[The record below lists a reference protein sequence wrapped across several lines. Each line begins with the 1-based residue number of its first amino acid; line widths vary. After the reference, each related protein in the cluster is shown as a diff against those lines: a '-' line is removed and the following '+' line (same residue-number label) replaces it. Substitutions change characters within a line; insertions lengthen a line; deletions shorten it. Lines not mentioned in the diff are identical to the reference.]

1 MHLDKVELWSS
12 EYSKNKEEYNQEV
25 PLVYATPHV
34 LVHYL
39 DWDQEREEYTLLAS
53 SDEFVSEA
61 KYQGTRYI
69 RSQSVSLKDP
79 PEVSKCALNNSI
91 PR

>member
-39 DWDQEREEYTLLAS
+39 D
-53 SDEFVSEA
+53 
-61 KYQGTRYI
+61 
-69 RSQSVSLKDP
+69 
-79 PEVSKCALNNSI
+79 
-91 PR
+91 